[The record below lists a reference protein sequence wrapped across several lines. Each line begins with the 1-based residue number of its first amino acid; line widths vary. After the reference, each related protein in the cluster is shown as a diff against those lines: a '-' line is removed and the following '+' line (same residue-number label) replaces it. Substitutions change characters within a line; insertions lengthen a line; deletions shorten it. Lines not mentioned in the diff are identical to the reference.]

1 MKQIVVILM
10 LSLWAIN
17 PLSSQN
23 LPNTSGLIFE
33 ISENGDSI
41 PIQGATVLWLNSQI
55 GTTTNEKGYFSLP
68 TIKNSK
74 LLVSYIGFKTD
85 TIDVKVENLPIRHA
99 LVPNLSS
106 IDAVTVHANRNN
118 TFIQQL
124 NPIQTVVIT
133 SGELTRAACCNLSE
147 SFETNASVDVSYSDA
162 VTGAKQIQLLG
173 LAGIYTQMQYENI
186 PTMRGLASTF
196 GLNYVPGPWMESI
209 QVSKGTA
216 SVSNGYESIT
226 GQINIEYKKPWAE
239 EKSYYNLY
247 ANSLGMA
254 ELNANYTVDVSP
266 KVSTMVMVHGSMLNN
281 RIDHNQD
288 NFQDHPLTRQYHL
301 FNRWKYQGKKW
312 ESQIGAKFM
321 NEDRLAGQLSF
332 NRNTIPQV
340 GNPYGVKY
348 STQFFEAFNKIGY
361 IADRPNT
368 SVGLINSIT
377 MHSQD
382 ATIGV
387 RIHDAEQFS
396 YYGNLVAITYLS
408 NTNHSIKGGV
418 TLKYDHFNEM
428 LDSIPFN
435 RSELVKGVYGEYTY
449 KHLETLTLM
458 AGIRV
463 DDNSRYGTLVTPR
476 FHGMIKPTAT
486 LTLRANIGKGYR
498 SPNFIAEN
506 SNLLVSSRS
515 IVVEESPRI
524 EEAWNWGFSINQKFR
539 IGNMPYSF
547 TTDFYRVLFKNQFIA
562 DIDRDNSNVY
572 FYNLKG
578 KSYSN
583 TLQVELNGEPIRNLT
598 ITMAYRLNDV
608 KQTIND
614 TLQQKPLVS
623 RNKGLFTIGY
633 KTPSRKWQFDYTLQY
648 NGGGRLPKSTNT
660 YPNESE
666 YAPYITMNAQVTKLF
681 RRWDIYLGVEN
692 LTGFMQKN
700 PIVSWDNPWSQ
711 TFDASQI
718 WGPLTGQKFYAGFR
732 MSVWK

>member
-1 MKQIVVILM
+1 MRKVIILL
-10 LSLWAIN
+10 LSLWVTN
-17 PLSSQN
+17 SLSSQN
-23 LPNTSGLIFE
+23 LPNASGFIFE

-41 PIQGATVLWLNSQI
+41 PIQGVTVLWLNSQV
-55 GTTTNEKGYFSLP
+55 GTTTNERGHFSLP
-68 TIKNSK
+68 TINNNSK
-74 LLVSYIGFKTD
+74 LLVSYVGFKTD
-85 TIDVKVENLPIRHA
+85 TIDVKVENLPIKHV
-99 LVPNLSS
+99 LIPNIST
-106 IDAVTVHANRNN
+106 IDAVTVNANRNN

-147 SFETNASVDVSYSDA
+147 SFETNASIDVSYSDA
-162 VTGAKQIQLLG
+162 LTGAKQIQLLG

-226 GQINIEYKKPWAE
+226 GQINIEYKKPWSE

-281 RIDHNQD
+281 RIDHNHD
-288 NFQDHPLTRQYHL
+288 SFLDHPLTRQYHL

-312 ESQIGAKFM
+312 ELQIGAKLM

-332 NRNTIPQV
+332 NRSTIPQV

-348 STQFFEAFNKIGY
+348 STRIFEAFNKTGY
-361 IADRPNT
+361 ISNRPNT

-377 MHSQD
+377 MHSQV
-382 ATIGV
+382 ASIGI
-387 RIHDAEQFS
+387 RTHDAEQFS
-396 YYGNLVAITYLS
+396 YYGNLVAITYIG
-408 NTNHSIKGGV
+408 NTNHSVKGGV
-418 TLKYDHFNEM
+418 TLKYDYFKEM
-428 LDSIPFN
+428 LDSIPLN
-435 RSELVKGVYGEYTY
+435 RSELVKGIYGEYTY
-449 KHLETLTLM
+449 KRMETLTLM

-463 DDNSRYGTLVTPR
+463 DDNSRYGTLLTPR

-486 LTLRANIGKGYR
+486 LTIRTSIGKGYR

-515 IVVEESPRI
+515 ILVEEEPLI
-524 EEAWNWGFSINQKFR
+524 EEAWNLGFSLNQKFR
-539 IGNMPYSF
+539 IGHMPYSF
-547 TTDFYRVLFKNQFIA
+547 TTDLYRVSFKNQFIA
-562 DIDRDNSNVY
+562 DIDRDRNTVY

-583 TLQVELNGEPIRNLT
+583 TIQVELNGEPIKNLT
-598 ITMAYRLNDV
+598 FTLAYRINDV
-608 KQTIND
+608 KQTVND
-614 TLQQKPLVS
+614 TLLPKPLVS
-623 RNKGLFTIGY
+623 RDKGLFTAGY
-633 KTPSRKWQFDYTLQY
+633 RTPSRKWQFDYTLQY
-648 NGGGRLPKSTNT
+648 NGGGRLPKNYDTNSHVT
-660 YPNESE
+660 EYPA
-666 YAPYITMNAQVTKLF
+666 YVTMNMQITKMF
-681 RRWDIYLGVEN
+681 RKWDLYIGVEN
-692 LTGFMQKN
+692 LTGFRQKD
-700 PIVSWDNPWSQ
+700 PIISWQNPWSS

-718 WGPLTGQKFYAGFR
+718 WGPLTGQKLYAGFR